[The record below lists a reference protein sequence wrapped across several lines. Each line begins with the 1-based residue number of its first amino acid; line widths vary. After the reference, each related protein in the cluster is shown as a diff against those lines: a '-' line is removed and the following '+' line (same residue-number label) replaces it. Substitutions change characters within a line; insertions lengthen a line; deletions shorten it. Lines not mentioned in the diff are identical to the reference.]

1 MSFPLTPSLSGGY
14 QQVPNPQPQT
24 PVPSPVKLPLS
35 LTLGTSRIPLTFG
48 PSRDG
53 EYHLFISS
61 PPTNPNPLPSPE
73 SPDTEGS
80 HCPPR
85 RPLFMRCTDGRYYP
99 QVYVPTA
106 RKPLKLYNKPYPSP
120 HRNRGPPRFATPS
133 HPLPPSHRNQLLATF
148 DTTPPPLP
156 RYLSPGIPMGV
167 CLTSLAASACASRAI
182 QPTSPFPE
190 PPAKPLLKRSHSC

>member
-14 QQVPNPQPQT
+14 QQVPNPQPRT
-24 PVPSPVKLPLS
+24 PDPAPAPFKLS
-35 LTLGTSRIPLTFG
+35 LFLNFG

-73 SPDTEGS
+73 STDTEVPP
-80 HCPPR
+80 CRPR

-99 QVYVPTA
+99 QIPVQTS
-106 RKPLKLYNKPYPSP
+106 RKTLKLHNGPYRLFPSS
-120 HRNRGPPRFATPS
+120 HQSQFLSTFNTPTLS
-133 HPLPPSHRNQLLATF
+133 F
-148 DTTPPPLP
+148 P

-167 CLTSLAASACASRAI
+167 CLTSLATSACAERALRT
-182 QPTSPFPE
+182 PSPFPE

>member
-24 PVPSPVKLPLS
+24 PDPAPAPFKLS
-35 LTLGTSRIPLTFG
+35 LFLNFG

-73 SPDTEGS
+73 STDTEVPP
-80 HCPPR
+80 CRPR

-99 QVYVPTA
+99 QVPVQTA
-106 RKPLKLYNKPYPSP
+106 RKTLHNNPYPS
-120 HRNRGPPRFATPS
+120 S
-133 HPLPPSHRNQLLATF
+133 HQNQVLATF
-148 DTTPPPLP
+148 DTPPHPLP

-167 CLTSLAASACASRAI
+167 CLTSLAASACASRAMR
-182 QPTSPFPE
+182 PPSPFPE

>member
-35 LTLGTSRIPLTFG
+35 LTLGTSRIPITFG

-73 SPDTEGS
+73 STDTEVPP
-80 HCPPR
+80 CPPR

-99 QVYVPTA
+99 QVHIPTA

-120 HRNRGPPRFATPS
+120 HRNRVPPRFANPS
-133 HPLPPSHRNQLLATF
+133 HPLPR
-148 DTTPPPLP
+148 D
-156 RYLSPGIPMGV
+156 LSPGVPMGV
-167 CLTSLAASACASRAI
+167 CLTSLAISACATRAI
-182 QPTSPFPE
+182 QPPSPFPE

>member
-24 PVPSPVKLPLS
+24 PDPAPAPFKLS
-35 LTLGTSRIPLTFG
+35 LFLNFG

-73 SPDTEGS
+73 STDTEGS

-99 QVYVPTA
+99 QVHIPTA
-106 RKPLKLYNKPYPSP
+106 RKKLHNNPYPSP
-120 HRNRGPPRFATPS
+120 HRN
-133 HPLPPSHRNQLLATF
+133 QVLATF
-148 DTTPPPLP
+148 DTPPHPLP

-167 CLTSLAASACASRAI
+167 CLTSLAASACASRAMR
-182 QPTSPFPE
+182 PPSPFPE

>member
-24 PVPSPVKLPLS
+24 PDPSPAPFKLPLF
-35 LTLGTSRIPLTFG
+35 LNFG

-73 SPDTEGS
+73 STDTEGS

-99 QVYVPTA
+99 QVPVQTA
-106 RKPLKLYNKPYPSP
+106 RKTLHNNPYPSP
-120 HRNRGPPRFATPS
+120 HRN
-133 HPLPPSHRNQLLATF
+133 QVLATF
-148 DTTPPPLP
+148 DTPPHPLP

-167 CLTSLAASACASRAI
+167 CLTSLAASACASRAM
-182 QPTSPFPE
+182 QPPSPFPE

>member
-24 PVPSPVKLPLS
+24 PDPAPAPFKLS
-35 LTLGTSRIPLTFG
+35 LFLNFG

-73 SPDTEGS
+73 STDTEVPP
-80 HCPPR
+80 CRPR

-99 QVYVPTA
+99 QVHVQTA
-106 RKPLKLYNKPYPSP
+106 RKTLHNNPYPSP
-120 HRNRGPPRFATPS
+120 HRN
-133 HPLPPSHRNQLLATF
+133 QVLATF
-148 DTTPPPLP
+148 DTPSYPLP

-167 CLTSLAASACASRAI
+167 CLTSLAASACASRAMR
-182 QPTSPFPE
+182 PPSPFPE

>member
-99 QVYVPTA
+99 QVCVPTA
-106 RKPLKLYNKPYPSP
+106 RKPLKYITNLILPLIETGFHPDLLP
-120 HRNRGPPRFATPS
+120 HLILFR
-133 HPLPPSHRNQLLATF
+133 PL
-148 DTTPPPLP
+148 
-156 RYLSPGIPMGV
+156 IE
-167 CLTSLAASACASRAI
+167 TS
-182 QPTSPFPE
+182 F
-190 PPAKPLLKRSHSC
+190 

>member
-73 SPDTEGS
+73 STDTEVPP
-80 HCPPR
+80 CRPR

-99 QVYVPTA
+99 QIPVQTS
-106 RKPLKLYNKPYPSP
+106 RKTLKLHNGPYPLFPSS
-120 HRNRGPPRFATPS
+120 HQSQFLSTFNTPTLS
-133 HPLPPSHRNQLLATF
+133 F
-148 DTTPPPLP
+148 P

-167 CLTSLAASACASRAI
+167 CLTSLATSACAERALRT
-182 QPTSPFPE
+182 PSPFPE

>member
-24 PVPSPVKLPLS
+24 PVPSPLKLPLA
-35 LTLGTSRIPLTFG
+35 LTLGASRIPLTFG

-73 SPDTEGS
+73 STDTEGS

-99 QVYVPTA
+99 QVHVQTA
-106 RKPLKLYNKPYPSP
+106 RKTLHNNPYPS
-120 HRNRGPPRFATPS
+120 T
-133 HPLPPSHRNQLLATF
+133 HRNQVLATF
-148 DTTPPPLP
+148 DTPPHPLP

-167 CLTSLAASACASRAI
+167 CLTSLAASACASRAMR
-182 QPTSPFPE
+182 PPSPFPE

>member
-73 SPDTEGS
+73 STDTEGS

-99 QVYVPTA
+99 QVHIPTA

-120 HRNRGPPRFATPS
+120 HRNRVPPRFANPS
-133 HPLPPSHRNQLLATF
+133 HPLPR
-148 DTTPPPLP
+148 D
-156 RYLSPGIPMGV
+156 LSPGVPMGV
-167 CLTSLAASACASRAI
+167 CLTSLAISACATRAI
-182 QPTSPFPE
+182 QPPSPFPE